1 MKTKGKEAEKKKT
14 KRREEKKVMSGIE
27 LRTSDTQAKALPL
40 GHVEHTLRTVE
51 ILLLKPSTLIKREFK
66 DIFQKNDCSFDSE
79 NPTKMHFIAF
89 TCKEWKP
96 NSLGQYGIN
105 SSTSKTCFVC
115 FVTAMFAHMLRL
127 LNYPKSF
134 PFALKVL

>member
-1 MKTKGKEAEKKKT
+1 
-14 KRREEKKVMSGIE
+14 MSGIE

-40 GHVEHTLRTVE
+40 GHVEHTLRIVE

-79 NPTKMHFIAF
+79 NPTKTHFIAF

-105 SSTSKTCFVC
+105 SST
-115 FVTAMFAHMLRL
+115 MFAHTLRL

-134 PFALKVL
+134 LFALKVL

>member
-14 KRREEKKVMSGIE
+14 KRRQEKKVMPGIE

-40 GHVEHTLRTVE
+40 GHVEHIVRTVE
-51 ILLLKPSTLIKREFK
+51 ILLLKPSSHIKREFK
-66 DIFQKNDCSFDSE
+66 DIFQTNDYSFDSE

>member
-1 MKTKGKEAEKKKT
+1 MKTKGKEAEKKK
-14 KRREEKKVMSGIE
+14 KRKEEKKVMPGIE

-40 GHVEHTLRTVE
+40 GQVEHTLKSVE
-51 ILLLKPSTLIKREFK
+51 ILLLKPSSLIKREFK

-105 SSTSKTCFVC
+105 SSTSKMCFVC
-115 FVTAMFAHMLRL
+115 FVTATFAHMLRL